1 MKNSPSSPSA
11 LDYNMASPEADYI
24 IVGGGLT
31 GCAVGSRL
39 RQRNP
44 SLDILVLEAGP
55 DASDNPNVKTFPGLF
70 SLLDS
75 ELDWA
80 YATTPQA
87 NTENRKHTVHAGK
100 ALGGGST
107 INFGGWSRGDSTDYD
122 LWATTVKDSRWSF
135 RGLLPYFRRSET
147 FFDRSADP
155 EYHGFEGPVRV
166 TSVSASDPKRRYLLR
181 EPIMDAWV
189 EIGEK
194 HNSDVGSGQ
203 LSGIVEFLETWDGG
217 ERQAAYQ
224 AYSLDGVRCITNA
237 AVHRVEFENGPDTQ
251 RKASAVLL
259 ADGRR
264 FTARREI
271 ILAAGALRTPQL
283 LMLSGI
289 GPTDTLTKYGI
300 PTVFEAPDVG
310 KNLIDHFALYQ
321 LYKLRNPE
329 RGLALGSP
337 ALSDPAFVK
346 GLPTDWAV
354 NQQVPREILES
365 AVQKDK
371 QRFGPDSDDSALIPG
386 RPLVETLTVYAP
398 AGIPNVPMDGSLI
411 VTSVML
417 LAASSRG
424 NVSICSGDPA
434 DPPLVDSNYYDTETD
449 RATLIHGAR
458 RTTRAMLD
466 TDALKDYIE
475 CEVPPPGM
483 SALSSRSSD
492 AEFDARIRATGMA
505 HHHPAGTAAMGR
517 VVDAEL
523 RVYGVQG
530 LRVVDA
536 SVLPVSI
543 GGHPQATLYAV
554 AEQAVDLIL
563 GASY

>member
-1 MKNSPSSPSA
+1 
-11 LDYNMASPEADYI
+11 MASSEADYI

-31 GCAVGSRL
+31 GCVVASRL
-39 RQRNP
+39 KQRDP

-55 DASDNPNVKTFPGLF
+55 DPSNNPNVKTFPGLF

-75 ELDWA
+75 DLDWS

-87 NTENRKHTVHAGK
+87 NTANREHTVHAGK

-107 INFGGWSRGDSTDYD
+107 INFGGWSRGDSRDYD
-122 LWATTVKDSRWSF
+122 LWATTVGDTRWGF
-135 RGLLPYFRRSET
+135 KGLLPYFRRSES
-147 FFDRSADP
+147 FFDHSADP
-155 EYHGFEGPVRV
+155 AYHGFEGPVRV
-166 TSVSASDPKRRYLLR
+166 TSVSESDPKRRYPLR
-181 EPIMDAWV
+181 EPIRDAWL
-189 EIGEK
+189 ELGEK
-194 HNSDVGSGQ
+194 FNPGVGSGQ

-224 AYSLDGVRCITNA
+224 AYTLDGVQCITNA
-237 AVHRVEFENGPDTQ
+237 AVHKVEFEEGLGDQ
-251 RKASAVLL
+251 KKASAVLL
-259 ADGRR
+259 TDGRR
-264 FTARREI
+264 FTARNEI

-289 GPTDTLTKYGI
+289 GPTETLTKHGI
-300 PTVFEAPDVG
+300 RTTVDAPDVG
-310 KNLIDHFALYQ
+310 KNLNDHFALYQ
-321 LYKLRNPE
+321 LYKLQNPD

-337 ALSDPAFVK
+337 ALSDPAFMK
-346 GLPTDWAV
+346 GLPADWAV
-354 NQQVPREILES
+354 NQQIPRDIIEA
-365 AVQKDK
+365 AVQKDRE
-371 QRFGPDSDDSALIPG
+371 RFGPDSDDSALIPG
-386 RPLVETLTVYAP
+386 RPLVETLAVYAP
-398 AGIPNVPMDGSLI
+398 AGVPNVPMDGSLI

-417 LAASSRG
+417 LAATSRG
-424 NVSICSGDPA
+424 SVSISSA
-434 DPPLVDSNYYDTETD
+434 DPSDPPVVDSNYYDTEAD

-458 RTTRAMLD
+458 RTTKAMLD
-466 TDALKDYIE
+466 TDALKGYIE

-483 SALSSRSSD
+483 SALSSKSSD
-492 AEFDARIRATGMA
+492 NEFDARIRATGMA

-523 RVYGVQG
+523 RVYGVRG

-554 AEQAVDLIL
+554 AEQAVDMIL
-563 GASY
+563 GVSS

>member
-1 MKNSPSSPSA
+1 
-11 LDYNMASPEADYI
+11 MASQADYI
-24 IVGGGLT
+24 VVGGGLT
-31 GCAVGSRL
+31 GCVVASRL
-39 RQRNP
+39 KQRDP
-44 SLDILVLEAGP
+44 SLDIFLLEAGP

-75 ELDWA
+75 DLDWS

-87 NTENRKHTVHAGK
+87 NTANRKHTVHAGR

-107 INFGGWSRGDSTDYD
+107 TNFGGWSRGDAKDYD
-122 LWATTVKDSRWSF
+122 LWADTVKDDRWSF
-135 RGLLPYFRRSET
+135 KGLLPYFRRSES
-147 FFDRSADP
+147 FFDRSADAA
-155 EYHGFEGPVRV
+155 YHGFDGPVRV
-166 TSVSASDPKRRYLLR
+166 TSVSASDPKRRYPLR
-181 EPIMDAWV
+181 DPIRDAWLEV
-189 EIGEK
+189 GERY
-194 HNSDVGSGQ
+194 NPDAGSGQ

-224 AYSLDGVRCITNA
+224 AYSLDGVQCITNA
-237 AVHRVEFENGPDTQ
+237 AVHKVEFNGSAQ
-251 RKASAVLL
+251 KKASAVLL

-271 ILAAGALRTPQL
+271 ILAAGSLRTPQL

-289 GPTDTLTKYGI
+289 GPAETLSKHGI
-300 PTVFEAPDVG
+300 PITVDAPNVG
-310 KNLIDHFALYQ
+310 KNLTDHFALYQ

-337 ALSDPAFVK
+337 ALSDPAFMK
-346 GLPTDWAV
+346 GLPTDWTV
-354 NQQVPREILES
+354 NQQVPREILET
-365 AVQKDK
+365 AVQKDRE
-371 QRFGPDSDDSALIPG
+371 RFGPNSDDSVLIPG
-386 RPLVETLTVYAP
+386 RPLVETLPVYAP
-398 AGIPNVPMDGSLI
+398 AGIPDAPMDGSLI

-417 LAASSRG
+417 LGATSRG
-424 NVSICSGDPA
+424 SVSISSPDPA
-434 DPPLVDSNYYDTETD
+434 EPPLVDSNYYDTEAD
-449 RATLIHGAR
+449 RAVLIHGAR
-458 RTTRAMLD
+458 RTAQAMLD
-466 TDALKDYIE
+466 TDALKEYIE

-483 SALSSRSSD
+483 PPLSSKSSD
-492 AEFDARIRATGMA
+492 SEYDARIRATGMA

-517 VVDAEL
+517 VVDSSL

-554 AEQAVDLIL
+554 AEQAVDIMQIY
-563 GASY
+563 S